1 MCRKS
6 YRENILCFCYVNYDL
21 LYFIERIFA
30 GSNSCHIYI
39 YIFHVDDEV
48 NKVCLIAEPIHGL
61 SIVEH
66 SHFRYFP
73 GMVSRA
79 IAKNNKIDEFPWQ
92 FQ

>member
-1 MCRKS
+1 MI
-6 YRENILCFCYVNYDL
+6 YYILLREYLPAQIHV
-21 LYFIERIFA
+21 
-30 GSNSCHIYI
+30 IYI

-73 GMVSRA
+73 GTVSRA